1 VSAIALQLQATRTRI
16 AEAAATSARPADAVQ
31 LIAVSKTFSAEAVR
45 EAHAAGQRHFG
56 ENRVQELTAKADAL
70 ADLPDLCWHLIGP
83 LQSNKAKYL
92 AGRTYR
98 LHTLDSIKLM
108 EELNRQAH
116 RADAHFDCLIQLNI
130 SDEAQKSGTD
140 EAGAEAI
147 LRALPEHPRVRV
159 HGLMGLAAYVDDEAV
174 VSGQF
179 ARLAQAANTLAQ
191 RTSHPLPEL
200 SMGMSGDFALAIAQ
214 GATWVRIGSAIFGT
228 R

>member
-1 VSAIALQLQATRTRI
+1 MSGRG
-16 AEAAATSARPADAVQ
+16 ADQVQ

-45 EAHAAGQRHFG
+45 AAYAAGQRHFG

-92 AGRTYR
+92 AGRIYR
-98 LHTLDSIKLM
+98 LHSLDSIKLL

-116 RADAHFDCLIQLNI
+116 KADAFFDCLIQLNI
-130 SDEAQKSGTD
+130 SDEAQKSGSD

-147 LRALPEHPRVRV
+147 LRALPQNKSVRV
-159 HGLMGLAAYVDDEAV
+159 HGLMGLAAYVEEEAV
-174 VSGQF
+174 VAGQF
-179 ARLAQAANTLAQ
+179 ARLAQAAHTLSQ
-191 RTSHPLPEL
+191 RTGHPLPEL
-200 SMGMSGDFALAIAQ
+200 SMGMSGDYRLAIAQ
-214 GATWVRIGSAIFGT
+214 GATWVRIGSAIFGA